1 MSRVLKK
8 KTRGSFEVK
17 KSWVKPLLQRMNFVK
32 RKCSNTGKMI
42 PSKFASLKENF
53 INDICAEV
61 LMNGIPDNLIFNWDH
76 TGICIHLLPIDDC
89 TME

>member
-17 KSWVKPLLQRMNFVK
+17 KSWVKLLLRRMK
-32 RKCSNTGKMI
+32 RKSSNTGKII

-76 TGICIHLLPIDDC
+76 TGIHFLPIDDC